1 MANQQRV
8 ECEAVLHDCLDSLVL
23 ADGPLTSAL
32 AAADL
37 IDAVEL
43 AERVEQLARAVHR
56 LQVRVAGA
64 VEAESPAVRR
74 DAPSPEAPFRRGCDL
89 LRTRLRISGRE
100 ASRRIRAA
108 SAVLPRHAMTGE
120 SLRPLAPV
128 LSAGIGL
135 TKVGLVGI
143 GSTGDLEPGDDGDG
157 SAHAQLAVAPG
168 PEVAD
173 VILRTLEE
181 LRAVAD
187 GDVVSDVERTLV
199 GYAETFDPDTMRRVA
214 RRLVS
219 LLDPDGVEPTDRDAS
234 SRQGVK
240 VGATWHGLTHLDIW
254 ADAVQTEV
262 LMTVF
267 DTGTNPRGSAP
278 AVVSGD
284 ERDDGVAADESGDG
298 RDDGVAADES
308 GDGVA
313 ALTLLPFDD
322 GGPATPTDDRT
333 RPQRMLDALVDA
345 CQASLRSA
353 HLPAV
358 GGLPPQLLVT
368 VGVGDLQA
376 ATQAVRP
383 EPPPPRGAV
392 GLTPPRPQPGG
403 GPCPP
408 SFHDASASD
417 ALASHDEP
425 SDGIAVPAPV
435 PATGERTGWGRL
447 PHAGPVPVSLL
458 RRLACDADIIPIVM
472 GGESEILDVGRA
484 RRLVP
489 ASMRRALIAR
499 DGGCLFPG
507 CTIPSTWTEG
517 HHVVPWSHGGATSI
531 DNTALLCSAHHHAV
545 HSGRWVI
552 EADPRWL
559 TAKRERATRG
569 GGPVDPIASALLQG
583 DAIRPFRVTA
593 PWAALGGQTWNAYP
607 VGA

>member
-8 ECEAVLHDCLDSLVL
+8 ECEAVLHDCLDSVVL
-23 ADGPLTSAL
+23 ADASLTSAL

-56 LQVRVAGA
+56 LQVRAAGA

-120 SLRPLAPV
+120 PLTPLAPV

-135 TKVGLVGI
+135 TEAESEQIVP
-143 GSTGDLEPGDDGDG
+143 TEALERGGDGDE
-157 SAHAQLAVAPG
+157 SAHAHLAVAPG

-181 LRAVAD
+181 VRAAAD
-187 GDVVSDVERTLV
+187 ADVVADVERTLV

-214 RRLVS
+214 RRLLS

-267 DTGTNPRGSAP
+267 DMGTNPRGSAP
-278 AVVSGD
+278 VV
-284 ERDDGVAADESGDG
+284 VSGDG
-298 RDDGVAADES
+298 RDDGVAADET
-308 GDGVA
+308 GAGAA
-313 ALTLLPFDD
+313 ALTLLPLDD
-322 GGPATPTDDRT
+322 NNPGTPIDDRS
-333 RPQRMLDALVDA
+333 RRQRMLDALVSA
-345 CQASLRSA
+345 CQAALRSA
-353 HLPAV
+353 HLPSV

-425 SDGIAVPAPV
+425 SDGITVPASV

-458 RRLACDADIIPIVM
+458 RRLACDVDIIPIVM

-559 TAKRERATRG
+559 AAKRERATRG

-593 PWAALGGQTWNAYP
+593 PWAALGRQTWNAYP

>member
-8 ECEAVLHDCLDSLVL
+8 ECEAVLHDCLDSIVL
-23 ADGPLTSAL
+23 ADASLTSAL

-56 LQVRVAGA
+56 LQVRAAGA

-74 DAPSPEAPFRRGCDL
+74 DAPPPEAPFRRGSDL
-89 LRTRLRISGRE
+89 LRTRLRVSGRE
-100 ASRRIRAA
+100 ARRRIRAA
-108 SAVLPRHAMTGE
+108 SAVLPRQAMTGE
-120 SLRPLAPV
+120 PLTPLAPV

-135 TKVGLVGI
+135 TEAESEQIVP
-143 GSTGDLEPGDDGDG
+143 TDALERGGDG
-157 SAHAQLAVAPG
+157 HESAHAHLAVAPG

-181 LRAVAD
+181 VRAAAD
-187 GDVVSDVERTLV
+187 ADVVADVERTLV

-214 RRLVS
+214 RRLMS

-234 SRQGVK
+234 SRQGVR

-284 ERDDGVAADESGDG
+284 GRDDDGVATDEAGAG
-298 RDDGVAADES
+298 A
-308 GDGVA
+308 A
-313 ALTLLPFDD
+313 ALTLLPLDD
-322 GGPATPTDDRT
+322 NNPGTPIDDRS
-333 RPQRMLDALVDA
+333 RRQRMLDALVSA
-345 CQASLRSA
+345 CQAALRSA
-353 HLPAV
+353 HLPSV

-425 SDGIAVPAPV
+425 SDGMTVPAPV

-458 RRLACDADIIPIVM
+458 RRLACDADIIPVVM

-545 HSGRWVI
+545 HSGRWMI

-559 TAKRERATRG
+559 AAKRERATRG

-593 PWAALGGQTWNAYP
+593 PWAALGRQTWNAYP